1 MRTRHGSSTSERG
14 RDARLQQL
22 IVSYQDSVR
31 QAARE
36 ADDAA
41 SGLIKALEREAILA
55 QASQA
60 ASRSLALANALFR
73 EGYSDFQRV
82 LDAQRSLFAQQDAY
96 LVNRSTAVGDL
107 IALYKALGGGW
118 QTGQPL
124 VDAQTRQQMEQRT
137 DWGGLLE
144 ETVNV
149 PAANGHPCMEANPM
163 NEDAAPALSSPP
175 PPQQASA
182 PPADPASRGVKWVV
196 VLIVLSLAWYLFA
209 DRYTPYT
216 QQARVQAFVVPVAS
230 EVSGRVTRVLVHNNQ
245 DVQAGAVLFEVDPQH
260 YRIAADR
267 ARADLESMR
276 RQIGAS
282 TAGIAS
288 AQAALRA
295 AQANELKARQDSE
308 RLQRLYSEDPGTV
321 SLRRLE
327 VARATHT
334 QAISQVDGARAE
346 VERAREQQGGSEDD
360 NAKLRSAAA
369 ALEKAELDLANVQVR
384 ARTAGLITDLRTEA
398 GLYAAAGSP
407 VMTLIAIHDV
417 WISADM
423 TENNLGH
430 VEPGTPVGIVLDIFP
445 GKVLAGRCAASAMA

>member
-1 MRTRHGSSTSERG
+1 MS
-14 RDARLQQL
+14 
-22 IVSYQDSVR
+22 
-31 QAARE
+31 
-36 ADDAA
+36 
-41 SGLIKALEREAILA
+41 
-55 QASQA
+55 
-60 ASRSLALANALFR
+60 
-73 EGYSDFQRV
+73 
-82 LDAQRSLFAQQDAY
+82 
-96 LVNRSTAVGDL
+96 
-107 IALYKALGGGW
+107 
-118 QTGQPL
+118 
-124 VDAQTRQQMEQRT
+124 
-137 DWGGLLE
+137 
-144 ETVNV
+144 
-149 PAANGHPCMEANPM
+149 
-163 NEDAAPALSSPP
+163 DAAPSTPTPAPA
-175 PPQQASA
+175 PQ
-182 PPADPASRGVKWVV
+182 PPAPSTDPARKGVRWVV
-196 VLIVLSLAWYLFA
+196 VLILLSLAWYLFA

-216 QQARVQAFVVPVAS
+216 QQARIQAFVVPVAS

-245 DVQAGAVLFEVDPQH
+245 DVQAGAILFEVDPQH

-295 AQANELKARQDSE
+295 AQANEVKARQDSE
-308 RLQRLYSEDPGTV
+308 RLERLYGEDPGTV

-360 NAKLRSAAA
+360 NAKMRSAAA
-369 ALEKAELDLANVQVR
+369 ALEKAELDLANAQVR

-398 GLYAAAGSP
+398 GLYAAAGNP
-407 VMTLIAIHDV
+407 VMTLIAIHDI

-430 VEPGTPVGIVLDIFP
+430 VEPGTPVGIVLDALP
-445 GKVLAGRCAASAMA
+445 GRVLAGRVRSVGYGVSAGQSPPPGSLPTIQNSRDWLRPAQRFPVIVEIDKGELATLRGIRVGGQAEVMAFPTEGNLLNPLGRWFLHAMSWLSYVY